1 MQYVDIVS
9 KAKDNDYFRK
19 VLFTN
24 SHTQVVLMSLK
35 ENEDIGMETHDGNDQ
50 ILYFVAGEGKAI
62 INGEEH
68 SVNAGDLVDVPAGSE
83 HNFINT
89 GSQPLKLFTI
99 YGPPDHPDGL
109 VHETKADALADEE

>member
-1 MQYVDIVS
+1 MQYSDIANQ
-9 KAKDNDYFRK
+9 AKDNTYFRK

-24 SHTQVVLMSLK
+24 THTQVVLMSLK
-35 ENEDIGMETHDGNDQ
+35 PNEDIGMETHDSNDQ

-68 SVNAGDLVDVPAGSE
+68 SVKAGDLVDVPAGTE

-89 GSQPLKLFTI
+89 GSEALKLFTV

-109 VHETKADALADEE
+109 IHETKAEAIAEGD

>member
-1 MQYVDIVS
+1 
-9 KAKDNDYFRK
+9 
-19 VLFTN
+19 
-24 SHTQVVLMSLK
+24 
-35 ENEDIGMETHDGNDQ
+35 METHDSNDH
-50 ILYFVAGEGKAI
+50 ILYFVSGDGKAI

-68 SVNAGDLVDVPAGSE
+68 SVHAGDLVEVPAGAE

-89 GSQPLKLFTI
+89 GSESLKLFTV

>member
-1 MQYVDIVS
+1 MQYSDIANQ
-9 KAKDNDYFRK
+9 AKENDYFRK

-35 ENEDIGMETHDGNDQ
+35 PGEDIGMETHEDNDQ
-50 ILYFVAGEGKAI
+50 ILYFVTGNGKAV

-68 SVNAGDLVDVPAGSE
+68 SIDAGDLVDVPAGAE

-89 GSQPLKLFTI
+89 GDEAMKLFTV
-99 YGPPDHPDGL
+99 YGPAHHPDGTI
-109 VHETKADALADEE
+109 HETKADAEADEA